1 MHISQVII
9 LLGEEWTTSF
19 YKREPHMSWF
29 SASLFKDRFALR
41 YEENMTAG
49 WGTHLSL
56 QTGGFMGFLDPLIW
70 LPDGPA
76 FGNHQLGTLQSPGVF
91 LLRQFSTSFKK
102 KKKRCCPP
110 PFPNFVYVH
119 AMRAWKKWS
128 RKFLSGSPA
137 WGGNRKY
144 EMYRMFIKT

>member
-1 MHISQVII
+1 
-9 LLGEEWTTSF
+9 
-19 YKREPHMSWF
+19 MSWF

-49 WGTHLSL
+49 RGAHLSL
-56 QTGGFMGFLDPLIW
+56 QAGGFMGFLDPLIW

-102 KKKRCCPP
+102 KKKKVLSSSISELCLCAC
-110 PFPNFVYVH
+110 H
-119 AMRAWKKWS
+119 ESLKKMIQEISFWES
-128 RKFLSGSPA
+128 SLR
-137 WGGNRKY
+137 R
-144 EMYRMFIKT
+144 